1 MGKPVA
7 GGAACGREGSPAREE
22 GAGRG
27 RPGARVPRQASASPV
42 SSPLCVTG
50 A

>member
-7 GGAACGREGSPAREE
+7 GGAACGREGSLAREE

-27 RPGARVPRQASASPV
+27 RPGARSQPFK
-42 SSPLCVTG
+42 G
-50 A
+50 ACPPAG